1 MLNQLLTMI
10 KCLSCEWNIAVLLT
24 NQMQS
29 DPGGGMTFVS
39 GGYPPGMQ
47 LGAALSELMAPLPSA
62 HFHLIYWPLPVTTAD
77 PKKPIGGHILAH
89 QVHTR
94 LMLRKGSG
102 DQRFAKLICSA
113 RMPERDGSFRIT
125 EGGVA
130 DCD

>member
-1 MLNQLLTMI
+1 MCSAFNFVFNFPIPTPLLP
-10 KCLSCEWNIAVLLT
+10 LL
-24 NQMQS
+24 
-29 DPGGGMTFVS
+29 
-39 GGYPPGMQ
+39 
-47 LGAALSELMAPLPSA
+47 
-62 HFHLIYWPLPVTTAD
+62 D

-113 RMPERDGSFRIT
+113 RMPERDGSFRIA
-125 EGGVA
+125 EGGVS